1 MDLDEH
7 SDHGPIPTLYPT
19 LPTLLHHKRIAPD
32 RRLIRAQPG
41 MACARASGAS
51 RCGLR
56 KTGDLRCQERVSSM
70 VGMIEVLG
78 GAGQGLVDQLLT
90 AGQSRITGHMPGT

>member
-1 MDLDEH
+1 
-7 SDHGPIPTLYPT
+7 
-19 LPTLLHHKRIAPD
+19 
-32 RRLIRAQPG
+32 
-41 MACARASGAS
+41 
-51 RCGLR
+51 
-56 KTGDLRCQERVSSM
+56 M

>member
-1 MDLDEH
+1 MNIQTM
-7 SDHGPIPTLYPT
+7 GQY
-19 LPTLLHHKRIAPD
+19 
-32 RRLIRAQPG
+32 RLFIRHFQRFCITSASHQTDGSSGQPG

-51 RCGLR
+51 RRGLR